1 MSSVSTPAKSGGAR
15 QGVQK
20 FGRFLSAMVMPNIGA
35 FIAWGLLTALFI
47 PDGYFPNKE
56 ITSMIDPMI
65 TYLLPLLIAYSGGK
79 MFADHRGG
87 VIAAIATM
95 GVIVGAG
102 DIKMFIGA
110 MVMGPLAGWLI
121 KLFDR
126 AIEGKIPAGF
136 EMLINNFSLGIFGAI
151 LAVGGYYGIGPLIGA
166 FTQILES
173 GVQTIVSWGVLP
185 LVSIFVEPG
194 KILFLNN
201 AINHGIFSPLG
212 LEESQRL
219 GQSIFFLI
227 ESNPGPGLGVLL
239 AYLVFAKGSIRSSAP
254 GAIII
259 HFVGGI
265 HEIYFP
271 YVLMKPALILSVIL
285 GGMAGVFTFVLTG
298 AGLVSAASPGSIIA
312 LMLVS
317 PKGGQLEI
325 LAGVAAATLVS
336 FLVSAFFLRNYK
348 ANDEDLAKARE
359 ASQAM
364 KSTNTAGSTGGST
377 VRVNGKV
384 EKIVFACDAGMGSS
398 AMGASSFRK
407 KVKAAGLP
415 INVTNTAIENIPA
428 DADIVVTQ
436 QNLTDRARAKAP
448 NAHHV
453 SIDNF
458 INNPVYEDL
467 IEELKA
473 AESGPSPAERNTTAT
488 TGDAQWDI
496 DNALDKAAPQNAADH
511 AAEQR
516 GTAADADILR
526 KENIYLGLPS
536 VSKED
541 AIREAGRLLSASG
554 YVRPGYVDAMLER
567 EGVASTYIGN
577 GVAIP
582 HGVGTAK
589 NEIENSGIV
598 VLQYPNGVEFEAGT
612 AYLVIGIAGAR
623 GEHLK
628 ILTKI
633 AEAIEDES
641 TVQRLSNTKDVN
653 DIYNT
658 LSVQPE

>member
-47 PDGYFPNKE
+47 PAGYFPNE
-56 ITSMIDPMI
+56 DINSMIGPMI
-65 TYLLPLLIAYSGGK
+65 QYLLPLLIAYSGGK
-79 MFADHRGG
+79 MMADHRGG

-102 DIKMFIGA
+102 DVKMFIGA
-110 MVMGPLAGWLI
+110 MIMGPLAGWLI
-121 KLFDR
+121 KQFDR
-126 AIEGKIPAGF
+126 FMEGKIPAGF

-151 LAVGGYYGIGPLIGA
+151 LAIGGYYGIGPLVGA
-166 FTQILES
+166 FTNILES
-173 GVQTIVSWGVLP
+173 GVQTIVNWGILP

-201 AINHGIFSPLG
+201 AINHGIFTPLG

-219 GQSIFFLI
+219 GKSVFFLI

-239 AYLVFAKGSIRSSAP
+239 AYWVFAKGSIKSSAP
-254 GAIII
+254 GAVII
-259 HFVGGI
+259 HFLGGI

-271 YVLMKPALILSVIL
+271 YVLMRPILILSVIL
-285 GGMAGVFTFVLTG
+285 GGMAGVFTFGLFD
-298 AGLVSAASPGSIIA
+298 AGLVSAAAPGSIFA
-312 LMLVS
+312 LMAVA
-317 PKGGQLEI
+317 PKGGHLAV
-325 LAGVAAATLVS
+325 LAGVAAATIVS
-336 FLVSAFFLRNYK
+336 FLLSAIFLRNYK
-348 ANDEDLAKARE
+348 ADDEDLAKARE
-359 ASQAM
+359 ASKSM
-364 KSTNTAGSTGGST
+364 KSTNSAAAGAGTT

-398 AMGASSFRK
+398 AMGATSFRK

-415 INVTNTAIENIPA
+415 INVTNTAIENIPG

-436 QNLTDRARAKAP
+436 QNLTDRAKAKAP

-458 INNPVYEDL
+458 INNPVYDDL

-473 AESGPSPAERNTTAT
+473 SQAGGSPAERNTTAT
-488 TGDAQWDI
+488 TADAQWDI
-496 DNALDKAAPQNAADH
+496 DNALDKAAPGAGSAVVH
-511 AAEQR
+511 S
-516 GTAADADILR
+516 DILR
-526 KENIYLGLPS
+526 KENIRLGLPS
-536 VSKED
+536 VSKEE

-554 YVRPGYVDAMLER
+554 YVKPGYVDAMIER

-589 NEIENSGIV
+589 NEIDNSGIV

-641 TVQRLSNTKDVN
+641 TVHRLAQTKDVN

>member
-47 PDGYFPNKE
+47 PAGYFPNE
-56 ITSMIDPMI
+56 NINSMIGPMI
-65 TYLLPLLIAYSGGK
+65 QYLLPLLIAYSGGK
-79 MFADHRGG
+79 MMADHRGG

-102 DIKMFIGA
+102 DVKMFIGA
-110 MVMGPLAGWLI
+110 MIMGPLAGWLI
-121 KLFDR
+121 KQFDR
-126 AIEGKIPAGF
+126 FMEGKIPAGF

-151 LAVGGYYGIGPLIGA
+151 LAIGGYYGIGPLVGA
-166 FTQILES
+166 FTNILES
-173 GVQTIVSWGVLP
+173 GVQTIVNWGILP

-201 AINHGIFSPLG
+201 AINHGIFTPLG

-219 GQSIFFLI
+219 GKSVFFLI

-239 AYLVFAKGSIRSSAP
+239 AYWVFAKGSIKSSAP
-254 GAIII
+254 GAVII
-259 HFVGGI
+259 HFLGGI

-271 YVLMKPALILSVIL
+271 YVLMRPILILSVIL
-285 GGMAGVFTFVLTG
+285 GGMAGVFTFGLFD
-298 AGLVSAASPGSIIA
+298 AGLVSAAAPGSIFA
-312 LMLVS
+312 LMAVA
-317 PKGGQLEI
+317 PKGGHLAV
-325 LAGVAAATLVS
+325 LAGVAAATIVS
-336 FLVSAFFLRNYK
+336 FLLSAIFLRNYK
-348 ANDEDLAKARE
+348 ADDEDLAKARE
-359 ASQAM
+359 ASKSM
-364 KSTNTAGSTGGST
+364 KSTNSVTAGAGTT

-398 AMGASSFRK
+398 AMGATSFRK

-415 INVTNTAIENIPA
+415 INVTNTAIENIPG

-473 AESGPSPAERNTTAT
+473 SQAGGSPAERNTTAT
-488 TGDAQWDI
+488 TADAQWDI
-496 DNALDKAAPQNAADH
+496 DNALDKAAPGAGSAVVH
-511 AAEQR
+511 S
-516 GTAADADILR
+516 DILR
-526 KENIYLGLPS
+526 KENIRLGLPS
-536 VSKED
+536 VSKEE

-554 YVRPGYVDAMLER
+554 YVKPGYVDAMIER

-589 NEIENSGIV
+589 NEIDNSGIV

-641 TVQRLSNTKDVN
+641 TVHRLAQTKDVN

>member
-47 PDGYFPNKE
+47 PDGYLPNKDLN
-56 ITSMIDPMI
+56 SMIGPMI
-65 TYLLPLLIAYSGGK
+65 QYLLPLLIAYSGGK
-79 MFADHRGG
+79 MMADHRGG

-102 DIKMFIGA
+102 DVKMFIGA
-110 MVMGPLAGWLI
+110 MIMGPLAGWLI
-121 KLFDR
+121 KQFDR
-126 AIEGKIPAGF
+126 FMEGKIPAGF

-151 LAVGGYYGIGPLIGA
+151 LAIGGYYGIGPLVSG
-166 FTQILES
+166 FTNILES
-173 GVQTIVSWGVLP
+173 GVQTIVGWGLLP
-185 LVSIFVEPG
+185 LVSLFVEPG

-212 LEESQRL
+212 LEESERL
-219 GQSIFFLI
+219 GKSIFFLI

-239 AYLVFAKGSIRSSAP
+239 AYWVFAKGSIKSSAP

-259 HFVGGI
+259 HFLGGI

-271 YVLMKPALILSVIL
+271 YVLMRPVLILSVIL
-285 GGMAGVFTFVLTG
+285 GGMAGVFTFGLFG
-298 AGLVSAASPGSIIA
+298 AGLVSAASPGSIFA
-312 LMLVS
+312 LMAVA
-317 PKGGQLEI
+317 PKGGHLQV
-325 LAGVAAATLVS
+325 LAGVAAATIVS
-336 FLVSAFFLRNYK
+336 FLVSALFLRNYK
-348 ANDEDLAKARE
+348 ADDEALEKARE
-359 ASQAM
+359 ASKSM
-364 KSTNTAGSTGGST
+364 KSTNSATAGAGTT

-398 AMGASSFRK
+398 AMGATSFRK

-415 INVTNTAIENIPA
+415 INVTNTAIENIPG

-436 QNLTDRARAKAP
+436 QNLTDRAKAKAP

-458 INNPVYEDL
+458 INNPVYDDL

-473 AESGPSPAERNTTAT
+473 SQAGGSPAERNTTAT
-488 TGDAQWDI
+488 TADAQWDI
-496 DNALDKAAPQNAADH
+496 DNALDKAAPGAGSAVVH
-511 AAEQR
+511 S
-516 GTAADADILR
+516 DILR
-526 KENIYLGLPS
+526 KENIRLGLPS
-536 VSKED
+536 VSKEE

-554 YVRPGYVDAMLER
+554 YVKPGYVDAMIER

-589 NEIENSGIV
+589 NEIDNSGIV

-641 TVQRLSNTKDVN
+641 TVHRLAQTKDVN

>member
-1 MSSVSTPAKSGGAR
+1 MSSISTPAKSGGAR

-35 FIAWGLLTALFI
+35 FIAWGLITALFI
-47 PDGYFPNKE
+47 PTGWWPNVELAKLVG
-56 ITSMIDPMI
+56 PMI
-65 TYLLPLLIAYSGGK
+65 NYLLPLLIAYSGGK
-79 MFADHRGG
+79 MVADHRGG
-87 VIAAIATM
+87 VLAAIATM
-95 GVIVGAG
+95 GVIIGADG
-102 DIKMFIGA
+102 TPMFLGAMIMGPFAGWIIKM
-110 MVMGPLAGWLI
+110 
-121 KLFDR
+121 FDR

-136 EMLINNFSLGIFGAI
+136 EMLVNNFSAGIIGGGLAI
-151 LAVGGYYGIGPLIGA
+151 GGFYGVGPVVSG
-166 FTQILES
+166 FTHLLET
-173 GVQTIVSWGVLP
+173 GVQHIVDWGLLP

-201 AINHGIFSPLG
+201 AINHGIFTPLG
-212 LEESQRL
+212 TDQALTA
-219 GQSIFFLI
+219 GKSIFFLI
-227 ESNPGPGLGVLL
+227 EANPGPGLGVLL
-239 AYLVFAKGSIRSSAP
+239 AYWVFAKGSIKSSAP

-259 HFVGGI
+259 QFLGGI

-271 YVLMKPALILSVIL
+271 YVLMRPILILAVIL
-285 GGMAGVFTFVLTG
+285 GGMSGVFTLNLLHTG
-298 AGLVSAASPGSIIA
+298 LGSAASPGSIFAIMA
-312 LMLVS
+312 VA
-317 PKGGQLEI
+317 PKGEHLPV
-325 LAGVAAATLVS
+325 LAGVAVAAIVS
-336 FLVSAFFLRNYK
+336 FLVSAVFLRNYK
-348 ANDEDLAKARE
+348 ADDEDLAKARE

-364 KSTNTAGSTGGST
+364 KGNKTGAAGSAAGTN

-473 AESGPSPAERNTTAT
+473 SQAGGSPAERNTTAT
-488 TGDAQWDI
+488 KEAQWDI
-496 DNALDKAAPQNAADH
+496 DNALDKAAPGFDSSN
-511 AAEQR
+511 
-516 GTAADADILR
+516 ILR
-526 KENIYLGLPS
+526 KENIRLGLPS
-536 VSKED
+536 VSKEE
-541 AIREAGRLLSASG
+541 AIREAGRMLSAAG
-554 YVRPGYVDAMLER
+554 YVRPGYVDAMIER

-589 NEIENSGIV
+589 NEIENSGII
-598 VLQYPNGVEFEAGT
+598 VLQYPNGVEFEGGT

-641 TVQRLSNTKDVN
+641 TVQRLANTHNVDDV
-653 DIYNT
+653 YNV

>member
-1 MSSVSTPAKSGGAR
+1 MSSISTPAKAGGAR

-35 FIAWGLLTALFI
+35 FIAWGLITALFI
-47 PDGYFPNKE
+47 PTGWWPNADLAKLVG
-56 ITSMIDPMI
+56 PMI
-65 TYLLPLLIAYSGGK
+65 NYLLPLLIAYSGGK
-79 MFADHRGG
+79 MVADHRGG
-87 VIAAIATM
+87 VLGAIAVM
-95 GVIVGAG
+95 GVI
-102 DIKMFIGA
+102 IGA
-110 MVMGPLAGWLI
+110 DGTPMFLGAMIMGPLAGWVI
-121 KLFDR
+121 KQFDR
-126 AIEGKIPAGF
+126 AVEGKIPAGF
-136 EMLINNFSLGIFGAI
+136 EMLINNFSAGI
-151 LAVGGYYGIGPLIGA
+151 IGA
-166 FTQILES
+166 ALAIGGFYGVGPVISGFTHLLES
-173 GVQTIVSWGVLP
+173 GVQTIVNWGLLP

-201 AINHGIFSPLG
+201 AINHGIFTPLG
-212 LEESQRL
+212 TDQALST
-219 GQSIFFLI
+219 GKSIFFLL
-227 ESNPGPGLGVLL
+227 EANPGPGLGVLL
-239 AYLVFAKGSIRSSAP
+239 AYWVFAKGSIKSSAP

-259 HFVGGI
+259 QFLGGI

-271 YVLMKPALILSVIL
+271 YVLMRPVLILAVIL
-285 GGMAGVFTFVLTG
+285 GGMSGVFTLNLLN
-298 AGLVSAASPGSIIA
+298 AGLVSAASPGSILAIMA
-312 LMLVS
+312 VA
-317 PKGGQLEI
+317 PKGGHLVV
-325 LAGVAAATLVS
+325 LAGVAVAAIVS

-348 ANDEDLAKARE
+348 ADDEDLAKARE

-364 KSTNTAGSTGGST
+364 KGSNAGVAASSTAGTT

-415 INVTNTAIENIPA
+415 INVTNTAIDNIPS

-436 QNLTDRARAKAP
+436 QTLTDRARAKAP

-473 AESGPSPAERNTTAT
+473 SQAGGSPAERNTTAT
-488 TGDAQWDI
+488 TPDAQWDI
-496 DNALDKAAPQNAADH
+496 DNALDKAAPGAGSSVVH
-511 AAEQR
+511 S
-516 GTAADADILR
+516 DILR
-526 KENIYLGLPS
+526 KENIRLGLPS
-536 VSKED
+536 VSKEE

-554 YVRPGYVDAMLER
+554 YVRPGYVDAMIER

-589 NEIENSGIV
+589 NEIENSGII

-612 AYLVIGIAGAR
+612 AYLVVGIAGAR

-641 TVQRLSNTKDVN
+641 TVQRLAKTNDVD

>member
-47 PDGYFPNKE
+47 PAGYFPNE
-56 ITSMIDPMI
+56 NINSMIGPMI
-65 TYLLPLLIAYSGGK
+65 QYLLPLLIAYSGGK
-79 MFADHRGG
+79 MMADHRGG

-102 DIKMFIGA
+102 DVKMFIGA
-110 MVMGPLAGWLI
+110 MIMGPLAGWLI
-121 KLFDR
+121 KQFDR
-126 AIEGKIPAGF
+126 FMEGKIPAGF

-151 LAVGGYYGIGPLIGA
+151 LAIGGYYGIGPLVGA
-166 FTQILES
+166 FTNILES
-173 GVQTIVSWGVLP
+173 GVQTIVNWGILP

-201 AINHGIFSPLG
+201 AINHGIFTPLG

-219 GQSIFFLI
+219 GKSVFFLI

-239 AYLVFAKGSIRSSAP
+239 AYWVFAKGSIKSSAP
-254 GAIII
+254 GAVII
-259 HFVGGI
+259 HFLGGI

-271 YVLMKPALILSVIL
+271 YVLMRPILILSVIL
-285 GGMAGVFTFVLTG
+285 GGMAGVFTFGLFD
-298 AGLVSAASPGSIIA
+298 AGLVSAAAPGSIFA
-312 LMLVS
+312 LMAVA
-317 PKGGQLEI
+317 PKGGHLAV
-325 LAGVAAATLVS
+325 LAGVAAATIVS
-336 FLVSAFFLRNYK
+336 FLLSAIFLRNYK
-348 ANDEDLAKARE
+348 ADDEDLAKARE
-359 ASQAM
+359 ASKSM
-364 KSTNTAGSTGGST
+364 KSTNSATAGAGTT

-398 AMGASSFRK
+398 AMGATSFRK

-415 INVTNTAIENIPA
+415 INVTNTAIENIPG

-436 QNLTDRARAKAP
+436 QNLTDRAKAKAP

-458 INNPVYEDL
+458 INNPVYDDL

-473 AESGPSPAERNTTAT
+473 SQAGGSPAERNTTAT
-488 TGDAQWDI
+488 TADAQWDI
-496 DNALDKAAPQNAADH
+496 DNALDKAAPGAGSAVVH
-511 AAEQR
+511 S
-516 GTAADADILR
+516 DILR
-526 KENIYLGLPS
+526 KENIRLGLPS
-536 VSKED
+536 VSKEE

-554 YVRPGYVDAMLER
+554 YVKPGYVDAMIER

-589 NEIENSGIV
+589 NEIDNSGIV

-641 TVQRLSNTKDVN
+641 TVHRLAQTKDVN

>member
-35 FIAWGLLTALFI
+35 FIAWGLITALFI
-47 PDGYFPNKE
+47 PTGWWPNE
-56 ITSMIDPMI
+56 DLGSLVGPMI

-79 MFADHRGG
+79 MVADHRGG
-87 VIAAIATM
+87 VLGAIAVM
-95 GVIVGAG
+95 GVIVGAP
-102 DIKMFIGA
+102 DTPMFLGA
-110 MVMGPLAGWLI
+110 MAMGPLAGWVI
-121 KLFDR
+121 KQFDR

-136 EMLINNFSLGIFGAI
+136 EMLVNNFSAGIIGGA
-151 LAVGGYYGIGPLIGA
+151 LAIGGYYGVGPLFDA
-166 FTQILES
+166 FTSILES
-173 GVQTIVSWGVLP
+173 GVQTIVNWGLLP
-185 LVSIFVEPG
+185 LVSIFVEPA

-201 AINHGIFSPLG
+201 AINHGIFTPLG
-212 LEESQRL
+212 SDQVADI
-219 GQSIFFLI
+219 GKSIFYLI

-239 AYLVFAKGSIRSSAP
+239 AYWVFAKGSIKSSAP
-254 GAIII
+254 GAIVI
-259 HFVGGI
+259 HFLGGI

-271 YVLMKPALILSVIL
+271 YVLMRPVLILSVIL
-285 GGMAGVFTFVLTG
+285 GGMAGVFTFVATG
-298 AGLVSAASPGSIIA
+298 AGLSGAASPGSIIA

-317 PKGGQLEI
+317 PKGGHLAV
-325 LAGVAAATLVS
+325 LAGVVVAAVVS

-348 ANDEDLAKARE
+348 ADDEELARARE

-364 KSTNTAGSTGGST
+364 KGSKPGAAASSAAGTT

-415 INVTNTAIENIPA
+415 INVTNTAIENIPS

-473 AESGPSPAERNTTAT
+473 SQSGDSPAERNTTAT
-488 TGDAQWDI
+488 ADAQWDI
-496 DNALDKAAPQNAADH
+496 DNALDKAAPGAGAGVVH
-511 AAEQR
+511 S
-516 GTAADADILR
+516 DILR
-526 KENIYLGLPS
+526 KENIRLGLPS
-536 VSKED
+536 VSKEE

-554 YVRPGYVDAMLER
+554 YVKPGYVDAMIER

-589 NEIENSGIV
+589 NEIDNSGIV

-641 TVQRLSNTKDVN
+641 TVQRLANTKDVN

>member
-35 FIAWGLLTALFI
+35 FIAWGLITALFI
-47 PDGYFPNKE
+47 PTGWWPNE
-56 ITSMIDPMI
+56 NLGSLVGPMI

-79 MFADHRGG
+79 MIADHRGG
-87 VIAAIATM
+87 VLGAIAVM
-95 GVIVGAG
+95 GVI
-102 DIKMFIGA
+102 IGA
-110 MVMGPLAGWLI
+110 PDTPMFLGAMAMGPLAGWVI
-121 KLFDR
+121 KQFDR
-126 AIEGKIPAGF
+126 ALEGKIPAGF
-136 EMLINNFSLGIFGAI
+136 EMLVNNFSAGIIGAA
-151 LAVGGYYGIGPLIGA
+151 LAVGGYYGVGPLFDA
-166 FTQILES
+166 FTSVLET
-173 GVQTIVSWGVLP
+173 GVQQIVDWGLLP

-201 AINHGIFSPLG
+201 AINHGIFTPLG
-212 LEESQRL
+212 TDQALEA
-219 GQSIFFLI
+219 GKSIFFLL
-227 ESNPGPGLGVLL
+227 EANPGPGLGLLL
-239 AYLVFAKGSIRSSAP
+239 AYWVFAKGSVKSSAP
-254 GAIII
+254 GAIVIQ
-259 HFVGGI
+259 FLGGI

-271 YVLMKPALILSVIL
+271 YVLMRPILILAVIL

-298 AGLVSAASPGSIIA
+298 AGLGSAASPGSIFA
-312 LMLVS
+312 LMAVA
-317 PKGGQLEI
+317 PKGEHLPV
-325 LAGVAAATLVS
+325 LAGVAVAAIVS
-336 FLVSAFFLRNYK
+336 FLVSAVFLRNYK
-348 ANDEDLAKARE
+348 ADDSDLDKARD
-359 ASQAM
+359 ASKSM
-364 KSTNTAGSTGGST
+364 KGTNSAAAGAGTT

-398 AMGASSFRK
+398 AMGATSFRK

-415 INVTNTAIENIPA
+415 INVTNTAIENIPS

-473 AESGPSPAERNTTAT
+473 SQAGGSPAERNTTAT
-488 TGDAQWDI
+488 ADAQWDI
-496 DNALDKAAPQNAADH
+496 DNALDKAAPGAGSTVMH
-511 AAEQR
+511 S
-516 GTAADADILR
+516 DILR
-526 KENIYLGLPS
+526 KENIRLGLPS
-536 VSKED
+536 VSKEE
-541 AIREAGRLLSASG
+541 AIREAGRLLSAAG
-554 YVRPGYVDAMLER
+554 YVKPGYVNAMIER

-612 AYLVIGIAGAR
+612 AYLVVGIAGAR

-641 TVQRLSNTKDVN
+641 TVHRLAQTKDVN
-653 DIYNT
+653 DVYNT

>member
-1 MSSVSTPAKSGGAR
+1 MSSISTPAKSGGAR

-47 PDGYFPNKE
+47 PTGWWPNE
-56 ITSMIDPMI
+56 AIATMIGPMI

-79 MFADHRGG
+79 MLADHRGG

-102 DIKMFIGA
+102 DVKMFIGA
-110 MVMGPLAGWLI
+110 MIMGPLAGWII
-121 KLFDR
+121 KQFDR
-126 AIEGKIPAGF
+126 SVEGKIPAGF
-136 EMLINNFSLGIFGAI
+136 EMLVNNFSLGIIGAA
-151 LAVGGYYGIGPLIGA
+151 LAVGGYYGIGPLVGG
-166 FTQILES
+166 FTNILES
-173 GVQTIVSWGVLP
+173 GVQTIVNWGVLP

-219 GQSIFFLI
+219 GKSIFFLI
-227 ESNPGPGLGVLL
+227 EANPGPGLGVLL
-239 AYLVFAKGSIRSSAP
+239 AYWVFAKGSIKSSAP

-259 HFVGGI
+259 HFLGGI

-271 YVLMKPALILSVIL
+271 YVLMRPVLILSVIL
-285 GGMAGVFTFVLTG
+285 GGMAGVFTFTLTG

-317 PKGGQLEI
+317 PKGGQLAV
-325 LAGVAAATLVS
+325 LAGVAVAAIVS
-336 FLVSAFFLRNYK
+336 FLVSAIFLRNYK
-348 ANDEDLAKARE
+348 ADDEDLAKARE

-364 KSTNTAGSTGGST
+364 KGNKTGAAGSAAGTN

-415 INVTNTAIENIPA
+415 INVTNTAIENIPS

-473 AESGPSPAERNTTAT
+473 SQAGESPAERNTTAT
-488 TGDAQWDI
+488 PDAQWDI
-496 DNALDKAAPQNAADH
+496 DNALDKVAPGFDSSN
-511 AAEQR
+511 
-516 GTAADADILR
+516 ILR
-526 KENIYLGLPS
+526 KENIRLGLPS
-536 VSKED
+536 VSKEE
-541 AIREAGRLLSASG
+541 AIREAGRMLSAAG
-554 YVRPGYVDAMLER
+554 YVKPGYVNAMIER

-598 VLQYPNGVEFEAGT
+598 VLQYPNGVEFEGGT

-641 TVQRLSNTKDVN
+641 TVQRLANTRNVDDV
-653 DIYNT
+653 YNV

>member
-47 PDGYFPNKE
+47 PAGYFPNE
-56 ITSMIDPMI
+56 NINSMIGPMI
-65 TYLLPLLIAYSGGK
+65 QYLLPLLIAYSGGK
-79 MFADHRGG
+79 MMADHRGG

-102 DIKMFIGA
+102 DVKMFIGA
-110 MVMGPLAGWLI
+110 MIMGPLAGWLI
-121 KLFDR
+121 KQFDR
-126 AIEGKIPAGF
+126 FMEGKIPAGF

-151 LAVGGYYGIGPLIGA
+151 LAIGGYYGIGPLVGA
-166 FTQILES
+166 FTNILES
-173 GVQTIVSWGVLP
+173 GVQTIVNWGILP

-201 AINHGIFSPLG
+201 AINHGIFTPLG

-219 GQSIFFLI
+219 GKSVFFLI

-239 AYLVFAKGSIRSSAP
+239 AYWVFAKGSIKSSAP
-254 GAIII
+254 GAVII
-259 HFVGGI
+259 HFLGGI

-271 YVLMKPALILSVIL
+271 YVLMRPILILSVIL
-285 GGMAGVFTFVLTG
+285 GGMAGVFTFGLFD
-298 AGLVSAASPGSIIA
+298 AGLVSAAAPGSIFA
-312 LMLVS
+312 LMAVA
-317 PKGGQLEI
+317 PKGGHLAV
-325 LAGVAAATLVS
+325 LAGVAAATIVS
-336 FLVSAFFLRNYK
+336 FLLSAIFLRNYK
-348 ANDEDLAKARE
+348 ADDEDLAKARE
-359 ASQAM
+359 ASKSM
-364 KSTNTAGSTGGST
+364 KSTNSATAGAGTT

-398 AMGASSFRK
+398 AMGATSFRK

-415 INVTNTAIENIPA
+415 INVTNTAIENIPG

-473 AESGPSPAERNTTAT
+473 SQAGGSPAERNTTAT
-488 TGDAQWDI
+488 TADAQWDI
-496 DNALDKAAPQNAADH
+496 DNALDKAAPGAGSAVVH
-511 AAEQR
+511 S
-516 GTAADADILR
+516 DILR
-526 KENIYLGLPS
+526 KENIRLGLPS
-536 VSKED
+536 VSKEE

-554 YVRPGYVDAMLER
+554 YVKPGYVDAMIER

-589 NEIENSGIV
+589 NEIDNSGIV

-641 TVQRLSNTKDVN
+641 TVHRLAQTKDVN

>member
-35 FIAWGLLTALFI
+35 FIAWGLITALFI
-47 PDGYFPNKE
+47 PDGYFPNE
-56 ITSMIDPMI
+56 QLGSLVGPMI
-65 TYLLPLLIAYSGGK
+65 QYLLPLLIAYSGGK
-79 MFADHRGG
+79 MMADHRGG
-87 VIAAIATM
+87 VIAAVATM

-102 DIKMFIGA
+102 DTPMFIGA
-110 MVMGPLAGWLI
+110 MIMGPLAGWLI
-121 KLFDR
+121 KQFDR
-126 AIEGKIPAGF
+126 ALEGKIPAGF
-136 EMLINNFSLGIFGAI
+136 EMLINNFSLGIIGAF
-151 LAVGGYYGIGPLIGA
+151 LAGVGYYGIGPLISG
-166 FTQILES
+166 FTAILES
-173 GVQTIVSWGVLP
+173 GVQVIVDWGLLP
-185 LVSIFVEPG
+185 LVSLFVEPG

-201 AINHGIFSPLG
+201 AINHGIFTPLG
-212 LEESQRL
+212 TEQAIDA
-219 GQSIFFLI
+219 GKSIFFLL

-239 AYLVFAKGSIRSSAP
+239 AYWVFAKGSIRSSAP
-254 GAIII
+254 GAVVI
-259 HFVGGI
+259 HFIGGI

-271 YVLMKPALILSVIL
+271 YVLMKPVLILSVIL
-285 GGMAGVFTFVLTG
+285 GGMAGVFTFGLFG

-317 PKGGQLEI
+317 PKGGQLAV
-325 LAGVAAATLVS
+325 LAGVAAATVVS

-348 ANDEDLAKARE
+348 ADDEDLNKARE

-364 KSTNTAGSTGGST
+364 KGNKSAAGGAGTT

-436 QNLTDRARAKAP
+436 QNLTDRAKAKAP

-473 AESGPSPAERNTTAT
+473 SQAGNSPAERNTTAT
-488 TGDAQWDI
+488 TADAQWDI
-496 DNALDKAAPQNAADH
+496 DNALDKSAPQSASDRAAGD
-511 AAEQR
+511 R
-516 GTAADADILR
+516 TTAVDADILR
-526 KENIYLGLPS
+526 KENIRLGLPS
-536 VSKED
+536 VSKEE

-554 YVRPGYVDAMLER
+554 YVKPGYVDAMMER

-589 NEIENSGIV
+589 NEIDNSGIV
-598 VLQYPNGVEFEAGT
+598 VLQYPNGVQFEAGI

-641 TVQRLSNTKDVN
+641 TVQRLANTKDVN
-653 DIYNT
+653 DVYNT